1 MSDQERQQ
9 CGDELPSFARGMSS
23 PLGKFTCEVKTH
35 LDEATFTTWLRL
47 CAAREVTSSELL
59 RDLIYLV
66 AHGRTPAELAAQD
79 RRELLGGRGTTEAR
93 ERLGVPL

>member
-1 MSDQERQQ
+1 MTDSSADT
-9 CGDELPSFARGMSS
+9 PSFARGMSS

-35 LDEATFTTWLRL
+35 LDDATFEVWLRL
-47 CAAREVTSSELL
+47 CAEREVTSSELL

-79 RRELLGGRGTTEAR
+79 RRALLGAAGTTEALR
-93 ERLGVPL
+93 RIGSVR